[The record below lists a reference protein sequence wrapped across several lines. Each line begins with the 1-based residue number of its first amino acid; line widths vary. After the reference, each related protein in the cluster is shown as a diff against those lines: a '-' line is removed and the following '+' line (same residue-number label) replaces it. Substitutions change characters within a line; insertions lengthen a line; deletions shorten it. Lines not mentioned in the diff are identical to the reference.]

1 MAFSTLFTDYL
12 NKFLKVKQKA
22 DGWPADVGDDKEKRQ
37 KYIHNYHSDEGV
49 LLEYYHIERN
59 PAKCASAKLML
70 NSFWGKFGKQSN
82 KCQVKTFGSPAKF
95 YQLLNNDE
103 LLILSVRVVYPEML
117 IVVNNHIQE
126 AGAIQPHINIFFACF
141 TTRQARLMS
150 TRPFPHEA

>member
-1 MAFSTLFTDYL
+1 
-12 NKFLKVKQKA
+12 
-22 DGWPADVGDDKEKRQ
+22 
-37 KYIHNYHSDEGV
+37 
-49 LLEYYHIERN
+49 
-59 PAKCASAKLML
+59 ML

-82 KCQVKTFGSPAKF
+82 KFQVETFGSPAKF

-103 LLILSVRVVYPEML
+103 LLIRRVRVVNPEML
-117 IVVNNHIQE
+117 GVVNNHIQE